1 MQDLPRPLPTASSST
16 ATGWL
21 LSCLVHGSLAL
32 ATIFFVQRIH
42 LAPQGDLFQWNVAM
56 VATLSPSARTTAP
69 TAQMTPPTKHAPSSA
84 RPIQRMKSTAVA
96 PAPPAPTA
104 DLTPPSQEADSL
116 PNESRASQGMSAVPA
131 RPSSQLVPLPEQE
144 STPSTD
150 IRQLPASPSDM
161 NSASDPVLATHTPA
175 ASASSQRSVTVD
187 YGWLATLMAQWIEG
201 LDKRYPAAL
210 RAEGIEGKVTLIALL
225 HEDGSLSNVR
235 IAKSSGNE
243 ALDQVALEDVR
254 NGPPVKFAHPLE
266 RPSISVKFSISY
278 DLKTAR

>member
-1 MQDLPRPLPTASSST
+1 MRNSPRPPLDDSGSI

-21 LSCLVHGSLAL
+21 LSCLLHGGLAFAIIL
-32 ATIFFVQRIH
+32 FVQRIH

-56 VATLSPSARTTAP
+56 VATLSPSAKTPAP
-69 TAQMTPPTKHAPSSA
+69 VVPTTPPTKHIPSST
-84 RPIQRMKSTAVA
+84 RPVQRIESTPVA
-96 PAPPAPTA
+96 SAPPA
-104 DLTPPSQEADSL
+104 DLAPPSQEVDPL
-116 PNESRASQGMSAVPA
+116 PNESRASQGMPAVPA

-144 STPSTD
+144 STPSTNID
-150 IRQLPASPSDM
+150 QVPASPSDM
-161 NSASDPVLATHTPA
+161 NPASDPVLARNTPA
-175 ASASSQRSVTVD
+175 ASASSQRSVNVD

-210 RAEGIEGKVTLIALL
+210 RAEGIEGKITLIALL

-235 IAKSSGNE
+235 IAKSSGNA

-278 DLKTAR
+278 DLKNAR

>member
-1 MQDLPRPLPTASSST
+1 MQDSPRPLLNDSSST

-21 LSCLVHGSLAL
+21 LSCLLHGGLAL
-32 ATIFFVQRIH
+32 ATILFVQRIH

-56 VATLSPSARTTAP
+56 VATLSPSAKAP
-69 TAQMTPPTKHAPSSA
+69 AAVTPGTSPTRHTSA
-84 RPIQRMKSTAVA
+84 SIRPVQRINSTAVA
-96 PAPPAPTA
+96 SAPPA
-104 DLTPPSQEADSL
+104 DLAPPSQAADSL
-116 PNESRASQGMSAVPA
+116 PNESRASQGMSAELA
-131 RPSSQLVPLPEQE
+131 RPSSQLVPSPEQE

-150 IRQLPASPSDM
+150 INQLPASPSDM
-161 NSASDPVLATHTPA
+161 NPASNPVLATNTPT
-175 ASASSQRSVTVD
+175 ASASSQRSVNVD

-235 IAKSSGNE
+235 IAKGSGNA

-254 NGPPVKFAHPLE
+254 KGPPVKFAHPLE

-278 DLKTAR
+278 DLKTTR

>member
-1 MQDLPRPLPTASSST
+1 MQDSPRPLLNDSSST

-21 LSCLVHGSLAL
+21 LSCLLHGGLAL
-32 ATIFFVQRIH
+32 ATILFVQRIH
-42 LAPQGDLFQWNVAM
+42 LSPQGDLFQWNVAM
-56 VATLSPSARTTAP
+56 VATLSPSAKAP
-69 TAQMTPPTKHAPSSA
+69 ADVTPATSPTRHTSA
-84 RPIQRMKSTAVA
+84 SIRPVQRIDSTAVA
-96 PAPPAPTA
+96 SAPPA
-104 DLTPPSQEADSL
+104 DLAPPSQEADSL

-131 RPSSQLVPLPEQE
+131 RPSSQLVPSPEQE

-150 IRQLPASPSDM
+150 ISQLPASPSDM
-161 NSASDPVLATHTPA
+161 NPASDPVLATNTPA
-175 ASASSQRSVTVD
+175 ASASSQRSVNVD

-235 IAKSSGNE
+235 IAKGSGNA
-243 ALDQVALEDVR
+243 ALDQVAVEDVR

-278 DLKTAR
+278 DLKSAR